1 MNKRW
6 FQSLSTYLLLLFVTA
21 CVYVATSQL
30 DEKYGTPEVRDRHIE
45 TVATSPEYFRDV
57 KPILDNRCV
66 VCHGC
71 YDAPCQLK
79 LGGMVAIDRG
89 ASKEKVYDGRRLRAA
104 SLSRLFIDAQTT
116 GQWRD
121 KKFYPVL
128 NERDQTQVANLEGGV
143 MYRMLEM
150 KRQHD
155 FPTEGILQPQQ
166 YDFSLNRDQQCP
178 RIEEFDSFASKYP
191 QWGMPYG
198 LPALNDRE
206 FQVLK
211 EWLATGAKA
220 TDMPV
225 MDSSYTDWINRWETF
240 LNGDSLKEQLMSR
253 YIYEHLFIGHL
264 YFDAGDNREFF
275 KLYRSKTPPGE
286 PVERIH
292 TRRPFDDPGVD
303 KVYYRLVRV
312 KMTIIAK
319 QHLPYLVNQQRME
332 RWTELFLNDDYTVT
346 TLPSYLPE
354 VASNPFDAFR
364 QLPIESRYKFM
375 LDESE
380 FTIMGFIKGAVCRGQ
395 IALNVI
401 NDHFWVVF
409 MDPSKEG
416 GEIMAEFL
424 AHETKNLSMPAEE
437 GSNALS
443 LTSWLTYS
451 KQEKQYQEGRRKML
465 DEIFPEKDDLT
476 LDIFWD
482 GDESNQNAALTI
494 FRHFDSAT
502 VTKGLMGKT
511 PKTAWV
517 ISYPLLERIH
527 YLLVAGYDV
536 YGNVGHQLNT
546 RLYMD
551 FLRMEAESNFIY
563 AMPSPYDQKLLLSW
577 YEGSED
583 SVSDYVNFL
592 ERRGTDPVG
601 ITYKTN
607 DPMKELFIQLA
618 NKMGP
623 AIIAPD
629 LINRGEA
636 SDDPQ
641 LAQLQRLADTDGVVI
656 NNLPEISL
664 LRVKQREG
672 GHKLY
677 SLIRNRSHSN
687 VSSLFGEASRE
698 IPEEQTLTVIE
709 GIIGTYPNSFLDVN
723 AEQLPDFVDALQSM
737 KGKPDYQQLLT
748 NFGVRRSHPK
758 FWDYSDWVTEYYYR
772 ELPVDAGLL
781 DYNRL
786 HNR

>member
-6 FQSLSTYLLLLFVTA
+6 FQSLSTYLLLLFVTG
-21 CVYVATSQL
+21 CVYVASTAL

-45 TVATSPEYFRDV
+45 VAGSSPEYFRDV

-79 LGGMVAIDRG
+79 LGGTVAIDRG
-89 ASKEKVYDGRRLRAA
+89 ASKEKVYDGKRLRAA

-116 GQWRD
+116 QQWRD
-121 KKFYPVL
+121 KEFYPVL
-128 NERDQTQVANLEGGV
+128 NERDQTQEANLEGGV
-143 MYRMLEM
+143 MSRMLDL
-150 KRQHD
+150 KSQHD
-155 FPTEGILQPQQ
+155 FPTKGILPPEQ
-166 YDFSLNRDQQCP
+166 YDFRLNRDQQCP
-178 RIEEFDSFASKYP
+178 KIEEFDSFASKYP

-198 LPALNDRE
+198 LPALDDRE

-211 EWLATGAKA
+211 EWLAMGAKT
-220 TDMPV
+220 TDIPA
-225 MDSSYTDWINRWETF
+225 MDSSYNDWINRCETF
-240 LNGDSLKEQLMSR
+240 LNVEAGQEQLMSR

-275 KLYRSKTPPGE
+275 KLYRSATPPGE

-319 QHLPYLVNQQRME
+319 QHMPYLVDQQRMD
-332 RWTELFLNDDYTVT
+332 RWTELFLSDDYTVT
-346 TLPSYLPE
+346 ELPSYLPE
-354 VASNPFDAFR
+354 VASNPFDAFQ

-380 FTIMGFIKGAVCRGQ
+380 FTIMGFIKGPVCRGQ

-409 MDPSKEG
+409 KDPTTEG
-416 GEIMAEFL
+416 GEVMSEFL
-424 AHETKNLSMPAEE
+424 AKEVKNLSMPAAS
-437 GSNALS
+437 GSNAVPLA
-443 LTSWLTYS
+443 SWLTYS
-451 KQEKQYQEGRRKML
+451 KQEKQYQEARRKLL
-465 DEIFPEKDDLT
+465 DEIFPGKDDLT
-476 LDIFWD
+476 LDIFWY
-482 GDESNQNAALTI
+482 GDESNKNAALTI

-502 VTKGLMGKT
+502 VTKGLIGKK

-536 YGNVGHQLNT
+536 YGNIGHQINT

-563 AMPSPYDQKLLLSW
+563 AMPSPEDQKLLLSW
-577 YEGSED
+577 YQGSED

-601 ITYKTN
+601 IIYKTN
-607 DPMKELFIQLA
+607 DPMAELFNQLID
-618 NKMGP
+618 KMGP
-623 AIIAPD
+623 AVIVPD
-629 LINRGEA
+629 VINRGEA
-636 SDDPQ
+636 SADPQ
-641 LAQLQRLADTDGVVI
+641 LAQLQRLADTKGAVI
-656 NNLPEISL
+656 NKLPEVSL
-664 LRVKQREG
+664 LRVRQVEG

-687 VSSLFGEASRE
+687 VSSLFDEASRE
-698 IPEEQTLTVIE
+698 IPK
-709 GIIGTYPNSFLDVN
+709 D
-723 AEQLPDFVDALQSM
+723 
-737 KGKPDYQQLLT
+737 
-748 NFGVRRSHPK
+748 
-758 FWDYSDWVTEYYYR
+758 
-772 ELPVDAGLL
+772 
-781 DYNRL
+781 
-786 HNR
+786 